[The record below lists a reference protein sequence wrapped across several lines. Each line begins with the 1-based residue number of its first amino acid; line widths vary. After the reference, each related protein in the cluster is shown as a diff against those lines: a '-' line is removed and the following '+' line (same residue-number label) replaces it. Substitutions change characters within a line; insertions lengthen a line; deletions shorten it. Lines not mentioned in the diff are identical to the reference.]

1 MTPRLA
7 VALIL
12 GALISAC
19 EPRGG
24 APLSVANLI
33 VLEPLPGAS
42 VTAAYLTIDNNSNQP
57 ISIDRVTSPQF
68 ARVDMHQTILEN
80 DVARMAPLAPL
91 TIDRRSSVRFEAG
104 GKHLMMSDWSQDIV
118 AGLQITVEFH
128 YDGSGLLIV
137 ATSIS
142 PRDKLAD

>member
-1 MTPRLA
+1 MTPRL
-7 VALIL
+7 VVVLL
-12 GALISAC
+12 LCPLISAC

-24 APLSVANLI
+24 APLSVANLV

-42 VTAAYLTIDNNSNQP
+42 VTAGYLTIDNNSNQP
-57 ISIDRVTSPQF
+57 ITVESVTSPQF
-68 ARVDMHQTILEN
+68 ARVEMHQTIIEN
-80 DVARMAPLAPL
+80 DVARMAPLTPL
-91 TIDRRSSVRFEAG
+91 IIDRRSSVHFEAG
-104 GKHLMMSDWSQDIV
+104 GKHLMLSGWSQDIV

-137 ATSIS
+137 TTTVS